1 MTYLEAVAILH
12 DIELKYDVMSI
23 KYKDVSLWNFLRLR
37 LLDCISVRKEVRISA
52 SIVKIVLKSLFYG
65 LPFQFCRK
73 YDLWNFTAA
82 ERRKMVG
89 NKQIHRISG
98 ALCEIPVKS
107 LMIEKPSQ
115 VFGHY
120 QKTEIEESNILSE
133 SCMLLMTQ
141 FFKRFSFVKSSD
153 IKNHDIID
161 QILAD
166 YKLEFDYMNYVRILD
181 AQRRTMNLVLA
192 FSRRPKIIIFECPY
206 DSMGYLWS
214 FHEHNIKVVEL
225 QHGVLNPN
233 HNAYNAKDYEPKLNP
248 DAICVF
254 GVEEYDFF
262 TKKASKYAK
271 DVYLTGL
278 YMLEVADKFFKE
290 DIFAEERKQY
300 ERIVVVSGQAGY
312 EEQLAKYINK
322 VAGIINKAL
331 FIYIPRHNDTVL
343 NFEHDNIRLVTGVNI
358 YQYLKWADIHITISS
373 TTCLEAHYFHT
384 PTIFYDYQKMASTY
398 YSKILTAEN
407 AVVYLSSEVGFYEA
421 YNHLL
426 NGSFTFREIFTHNHK
441 EKLYNIIY
449 QYTK

>member
-1 MTYLEAVAILH
+1 MTYLEAVDILH
-12 DIELKYDVMSI
+12 DIESKYDVMSI
-23 KYKDVSLWNFLRLR
+23 KYKDISLWNFLRLR
-37 LLDCISVRKEVRISA
+37 LLDCISVKKEIKIST
-52 SIVKIVLKSLFYG
+52 SIVKIVFKSLFYSS
-65 LPFQFCRK
+65 PFQFCKK

-82 ERRKMVG
+82 ERRKKVG

-98 ALCEIPVKS
+98 AICQIPLKT

-120 QKTEIEESNILSE
+120 QKAEIEESNILSE
-133 SCMLLMTQ
+133 SWMLLFTQ
-141 FFKRFSFVKSSD
+141 FFERLPLVRLSD
-153 IKNHDIID
+153 IVNHEVID

-166 YKLEFDYMNYVRILD
+166 YKLDFDYMNYVKMLD
-181 AQRRTMNLVLA
+181 AQRRSMNLILT
-192 FSRRPKIIIFECPY
+192 FSKKPKAILFECPY
-206 DSMGYLWS
+206 GTMGYLWA
-214 FHEHNIKVVEL
+214 FHDHNIKVIEL
-225 QHGVLNPN
+225 QHGVINSN
-233 HNAYNAKDYEPKLNP
+233 HCAYNAKEYEPNLTP

-278 YMLEVADKFFKE
+278 YMLEVANELFKE
-290 DIFAEERKQY
+290 DIFEEERKQY

-312 EEQLAKYINK
+312 EEQLSKYINK
-322 VAGIINKAL
+322 VAGILNKAL
-331 FIYIPRHNDTVL
+331 FVYIPRHNDTVL
-343 NFEHDNIRLVTGVNI
+343 NFERNNIRLVTGVNI

-426 NGSFTFREIFTHNHK
+426 NGSFTFREIFAHNHK